1 MFKPNELNS
10 GGGSNSQ
17 PQANQKHNDQCREY
31 SSDPPCVESGKAELP
46 LLQILYQQGGDQK
59 SRDDEKY
66 IDTHIAARNQTRRGA
81 KSDNKKDGDRTE
93 PINIRPI
100 LRVCFF
106 PANAYVAT
114 AIAKASI
121 KPVYCLA
128 RDVRAQR
135 ELRANSIVSLM
146 AASRRSL

>member
-17 PQANQKHNDQCREY
+17 PQANQKHNDQRREY

-81 KSDNKKDGDRTE
+81 KSDNKKDGDCTE

-100 LRVCFF
+100 LRV
-106 PANAYVAT
+106 
-114 AIAKASI
+114 
-121 KPVYCLA
+121 L
-128 RDVRAQR
+128 
-135 ELRANSIVSLM
+135 L
-146 AASRRSL
+146 

>member
-81 KSDNKKDGDRTE
+81 KSDNKKDGDCTE

-100 LRVCFF
+100 LRVLLFSSKRLRGYRYCESRYIAW
-106 PANAYVAT
+106 PAT
-114 AIAKASI
+114 
-121 KPVYCLA
+121 
-128 RDVRAQR
+128 
-135 ELRANSIVSLM
+135 
-146 AASRRSL
+146 